1 MSSWGR
7 ISEIMRERGVTAY
20 KLAQSTGISSGNI
33 TDWKNGKASPSYGAL
48 VKIANYFNVS
58 VEYLESKTDDPAPA
72 ATPVDDVQIE
82 ILARAARKMT
92 KEEKQK
98 LIDIAKVM
106 FEKAFDENSK

>member
-1 MSSWGR
+1 MS
-7 ISEIMRERGVTAY
+7 ERGVTAY

-58 VEYLESKTDDPAPA
+58 VEYLECKTDDPTPAAAPA
-72 ATPVDDVQIE
+72 GDEKIE

-92 KEEKQK
+92 DEEKVK
-98 LIDIAKVM
+98 LIEMAKVM
-106 FEKAFDENSK
+106 FRKAFDE